1 MSTSDFFASLGEVDY
16 TDISSWP
23 HALKLIASLLVGI
36 LILVAIFFMF
46 YQPKL
51 KSIEAAE
58 IQENNLKSQF
68 EKKQKL
74 AVNLPA
80 YQAQMVEIKDRFDE
94 VLQQLPDKSEVPALL
109 NDISQ
114 AGKEQGLV
122 FERFK
127 PSRAVQKNFYVQ
139 LPIEIEASGDYH
151 QLASF
156 ISTIAN
162 FKRVVTVGNLEITR
176 RAVKLEEDTSSTPLD
191 FTADLYTYHFS
202 ENEQLQNNAEVSRI
216 RK

>member
-1 MSTSDFFASLGEVDY
+1 MSASDFFASLSEVDY

-23 HALKLIASLLVGI
+23 RALKLITSFLVGI
-36 LILVAIFFMF
+36 AILVAIFLMF

-51 KSIEAAE
+51 KSVEAAE
-58 IQENNLKSQF
+58 TQENNLKGEF

-80 YQAQMVEIKDRFDE
+80 YQAQMIEIKERFDE

-109 NDISQ
+109 QDISE

-127 PSRAVQKNFYVQ
+127 PSRPVQKNFYVQ

-176 RAVKLEEDTSSTPLD
+176 KSLSADEDASSTPLD
-191 FTADLYTYHFS
+191 FSASLYTYHFS
-202 ENEQLQNNAEVSRI
+202 ENEDLQNNSEVSRI